1 MQLSNAIRKRIIEL
15 CIKGNIT
22 LHQLS
27 LRAGISYSTLNSF
40 INGKT
45 KSPKVVTILHICEGL
60 GIELKDFFDDNIFKD
75 VIDE

>member
-1 MQLSNAIRKRIIEL
+1 MQLSNAIRKRIINL
-15 CIKGNIT
+15 CNSKNIS

-40 INGKT
+40 MNKN
-45 KSPKVVTILHICEGL
+45 KSITISTLLHVCEGL
-60 GIELKDFFDDNIFKD
+60 DIELKDFFDDELFKD